1 MPNPVMKV
9 GNLCRPLTLMAALIS
24 YCQVTIVFGQLK
36 QERGGDLSH
45 GFCRFLLSVLFL
57 YQSITRL
64 IQMAVFFFS
73 SYSSLAAN
81 TYSTTFH
88 DSQDTINSG
97 CFVCVA
103 PFAILQNLFL
113 RNNRLLHDLL
123 FVHIFAI
130 LTKVASI
137 HCILILETHS
147 QDGMLSESS

>member
-64 IQMAVFFFS
+64 IQMAVFF
-73 SYSSLAAN
+73 LRIA
-81 TYSTTFH
+81 H
-88 DSQDTINSG
+88 WRRI
-97 CFVCVA
+97 
-103 PFAILQNLFL
+103 PILQPF
-113 RNNRLLHDLL
+113 
-123 FVHIFAI
+123 
-130 LTKVASI
+130 TI
-137 HCILILETHS
+137 HKTL
-147 QDGMLSESS
+147 

>member
-1 MPNPVMKV
+1 
-9 GNLCRPLTLMAALIS
+9 MAFVDSS
-24 YCQVTIVFGQLK
+24 YPFYFYIRV
-36 QERGGDLSH
+36 SH
-45 GFCRFLLSVLFL
+45 ASSKWL
-57 YQSITRL
+57 Y
-64 IQMAVFFFS
+64 FFS